1 MSNDTDSDHRDPAVV
16 DGPGHDPVVTLSEER
31 LRVATEIVPVGRV
44 RLRRHLVTEEQTFT
58 VAVTREEVTVDHE
71 ELPAGEQVPDGGA
84 LSEDSYEMIR
94 YEDRVLVTTQRVAV
108 ERVRLVRRV
117 VTVDHTVTGQVRR
130 EVVGLVD
137 VDDLAGVDRIATGD
151 AAAPSRR

>member
-1 MSNDTDSDHRDPAVV
+1 M
-16 DGPGHDPVVTLSEER
+16 
-31 LRVATEIVPVGRV
+31 

-71 ELPAGEQVPDGGA
+71 ELPPGEQVPDGGA

-94 YEDRVLVTTQRVAV
+94 YEDRVVITTQRVAV

-130 EVVGLVD
+130 EVVD
-137 VDDLAGVDRIATGD
+137 VDQTGDPAGVDRIATGD
-151 AAAPSRR
+151 AVAPSRRR